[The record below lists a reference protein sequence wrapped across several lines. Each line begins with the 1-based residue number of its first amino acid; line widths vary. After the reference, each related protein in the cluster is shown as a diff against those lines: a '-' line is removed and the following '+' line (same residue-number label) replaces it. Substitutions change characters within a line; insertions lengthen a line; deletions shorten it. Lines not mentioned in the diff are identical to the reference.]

1 MPVFISYRHTDRPQA
16 MAINTRLKQANIKT
30 YLDVLDPESQTT
42 DDITGVITRNIT
54 ECTHLIAVVSEQTA
68 LSWWVPFE
76 IGEAT
81 ISNRRICSFKTGPS
95 EAAAVPR
102 QMAEI
107 EHGNDL
113 DFFIDAYR
121 EEVTNKRSVMLD
133 SMSESMKG
141 TYKRNAERFRS
152 VAGQDTSRCAART
165 GKTPNNSTPSS
176 KTKSAVAFSC

>member
-1 MPVFISYRHTDRPQA
+1 MPVFISYRHMDRAYA
-16 MAINTRLKQANIKT
+16 MAINSRLIGANIKT
-30 YLDVLDPESQTT
+30 YLDVLDLQSQTT

-54 ECTHLIAVVSEQTA
+54 ECTHLLAVVSEKTA

-81 ISNRRICSFKTGPS
+81 ISNRRICSFKTGP
-95 EAAAVPR
+95 
-102 QMAEI
+102 AELPLYLDKWPKLSSDK
-107 EHGNDL
+107 DL

-141 TYKRNAERFRS
+141 TYKRNAEQFHDQLKGRIRRGF
-152 VAGQDTSRCAART
+152 
-165 GKTPNNSTPSS
+165 
-176 KTKSAVAFSC
+176 